1 MTLAASAA
9 VGVAVG
15 AAAGFGLAALLRFHL
30 VPDRLHNPVALA
42 AAIACFVAAN
52 RLSVEAGLFATT
64 VMGIVL
70 VNQRLA
76 PVAHIAAFGEDL
88 GVLILGALFV
98 VLGSAVDL
106 SALQSVLAPSALL
119 LVVLLATRPMAVW
132 AATIGARLRG
142 NERWYL
148 SLMAPRGVVAASVAA
163 LFSVSLR
170 RQGVD
175 GAEIL
180 APAAF
185 CVIVGTVLFASLVAR
200 PASRWFRVADAEP
213 RGVLLAGDQWWLRD
227 AGAALAASGVPVLVV
242 ATADEVADEA
252 VANGL
257 LSYAGPLD
265 DDELAEAM
273 HGVGVGEAVVAAG
286 GDGVASFLVDR
297 LSDLLGRRHVY
308 RVAPAERRRRAS
320 RSWGRQAFPEL
331 ADPDAAVDPERW
343 RITTVPALH
352 LVGDSADVVPLFL
365 LREDAEPVV
374 LAGRRA
380 GGLDGPA
387 VVAERCAGEDGPAA
401 PG

>member
-1 MTLAASAA
+1 
-9 VGVAVG
+9 
-15 AAAGFGLAALLRFHL
+15 
-30 VPDRLHNPVALA
+30 
-42 AAIACFVAAN
+42 
-52 RLSVEAGLFATT
+52 
-64 VMGIVL
+64 MG
-70 VNQRLA
+70 
-76 PVAHIAAFGEDL
+76 
-88 GVLILGALFV
+88 
-98 VLGSAVDL
+98 GSA
-106 SALQSVLAPSALL
+106 
-119 LVVLLATRPMAVW
+119 TR
-132 AATIGARLRG
+132 
-142 NERWYL
+142 
-148 SLMAPRGVVAASVAA
+148 
-163 LFSVSLR
+163 
-170 RQGVD
+170 
-175 GAEIL
+175 
-180 APAAF
+180 
-185 CVIVGTVLFASLVAR
+185 
-200 PASRWFRVADAEP
+200 
-213 RGVLLAGDQWWLRD
+213 
-227 AGAALAASGVPVLVV
+227 AALAASGVPVLVV

-308 RVAPAERRRRAS
+308 RVATAERRRRAS

-387 VVAERCAGEDGPAA
+387 VVAERCVGEDGPAA